1 MDGNCQLRSTVEKGW
16 RVVRLHCAHF
26 VTLRPFV
33 ETVVTLGPFWET
45 FVTFW
50 RCCQLRTTF
59 GLLAYSQSLENCQ
72 LRPGCYV
79 RFISGDICYLRS
91 SFEDVYQLGCLLNCQ
106 LIPNLRE
113 LVSLDSF
120 VMLGPFLETFV
131 TLGLVLEMFVSLG

>member
-50 RCCQLRTTF
+50 RCCWLRTTF
-59 GLLAYSQSLENCQ
+59 GLLAYSQSLENC
-72 LRPGCYV
+72 
-79 RFISGDICYLRS
+79 
-91 SFEDVYQLGCLLNCQ
+91 
-106 LIPNLRE
+106 
-113 LVSLDSF
+113 
-120 VMLGPFLETFV
+120 
-131 TLGLVLEMFVSLG
+131 